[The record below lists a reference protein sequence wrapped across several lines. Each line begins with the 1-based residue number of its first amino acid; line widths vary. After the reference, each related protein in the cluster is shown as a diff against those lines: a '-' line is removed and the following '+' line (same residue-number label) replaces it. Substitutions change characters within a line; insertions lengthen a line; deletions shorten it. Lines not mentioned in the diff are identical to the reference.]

1 MDAIREQL
9 GQKWVLAGL
18 ALVLGLV
25 IGLGY
30 AWGINPV
37 QWEDATPAM
46 LRQDLQVDY
55 LRMAIDSY
63 SVNKNAD
70 DAVARYERLGEAGP
84 EILRLVGETPQEV
97 DPTAIQNFS
106 AVVEIMEE
114 SSQQPAEPT
123 QGEAG
128 APATEIQPS
137 ATESAEGGTSSMR
150 MILPVCGATLLLGL
164 LLVGA
169 LYLRNRLGSE
179 VEDEPFLE
187 PGFDMPDEFGSEYQD
202 RLAGNYGEPEMA
214 EPEQPADQ
222 VEAPAPAMDL
232 EPLAT
237 FRTIYALG
245 DDRYDDSFSVESAS
259 GDFLG
264 ECGVGIGEVMGA
276 GDPKKVSAFE
286 VWLFDKNDIQTV
298 TKVLMSDYT
307 YQDEETRNRMAAK
320 GDPVLAEP
328 GGVAYL
334 ETASLQVEARIVD
347 MTYGQS
353 ALPDESFFERMT
365 IELRAAAKPA

>member
-18 ALVLGLV
+18 AVVLGIVLGL
-25 IGLGY
+25 GY
-30 AWGINPV
+30 GWGIDPV
-37 QWEDATPAM
+37 EWKDATPAL

-63 SVNKNAD
+63 SANRDAD
-70 DAVARYERLGEAGP
+70 VAVSRYERLGEAGP
-84 EILRLVGETPQEV
+84 EILRLVGESPAEV

-114 SSQQPAEPT
+114 SNQQAVDATPVEESVEPTKIGPAATETTSAEP
-123 QGEAG
+123 
-128 APATEIQPS
+128 S
-137 ATESAEGGTSSMR
+137 AMR

-164 LLVGA
+164 LLIGA
-169 LYLRNRLGSE
+169 LYLRNRLGGE

-187 PGFDMPDEFGSEYQD
+187 PGFDMPDEYESDMQD
-202 RLAGNYGEPEMA
+202 RLVSEFGEPEVP
-214 EPEQPADQ
+214 EPEPPRQQ
-222 VEAPAPAMDL
+222 SEAVASDV
-232 EPLAT
+232 EPLST

-259 GDFLG
+259 GDFIG

-276 GDPKKVSAFE
+276 GEPKKVSAFE

-298 TKVLMSDYT
+298 TKVLMSEYT
-307 YQDEETRNRMAAK
+307 YKDEETRNRMAAK

-328 GGVAYL
+328 GGVIYL
-334 ETASLQVEARIVD
+334 ETAALQVEARIVD

-353 ALPDESFFERMT
+353 ALPDDSFFERMT
-365 IELRAAAKPA
+365 IELRAAAK

>member
-18 ALVLGLV
+18 ALVLGIVL
-25 IGLGY
+25 GLGY
-30 AWGINPV
+30 GWGIDPV
-37 QWEDATPAM
+37 DWKDASPSL

-70 DAVARYERLGEAGP
+70 LAVTRYERLGEAGP
-84 EILRLVGETPQEV
+84 EVLRLVGESPDEV

-106 AVVEIMEE
+106 AVVEIMDEP
-114 SSQQPAEPT
+114 SQQPV
-123 QGEAG
+123 EASPVVG
-128 APATEIQPS
+128 AGQATEIGPT
-137 ATESAEGGTSSMR
+137 ATESAPAGSSTMR
-150 MILPVCGATLLLGL
+150 LIAPVCGATLLLGAL
-164 LLVGA
+164 LIGA
-169 LYLRNRLGSE
+169 LYLRNRLGVD

-187 PGFDMPDEFGSEYQD
+187 PGFDMPDEYSSELQD
-202 RLAGNYGEPEMA
+202 RLASEFGEPPMSEPEPPAKQIETAVMDA
-214 EPEQPADQ
+214 EP
-222 VEAPAPAMDL
+222 L
-232 EPLAT
+232 ST

-264 ECGVGIGEVMGA
+264 ECGVGIGEIMGA
-276 GDPKKVSAFE
+276 GEPKKVSAFE

-307 YQDEETRNRMAAK
+307 YKDEETRNRMAAK

-328 GGVAYL
+328 GGVVYL
-334 ETASLQVEARIVD
+334 QTASLQVEARIVD

-353 ALPDESFFERMT
+353 ALPDGSFFERMT
-365 IELRAAAKPA
+365 IELRAAARPE

>member
-18 ALVLGLV
+18 ALVLGL
-25 IGLGY
+25 ILGLGY
-30 AWGINPV
+30 AWGIDPV

-70 DAVARYERLGEAGP
+70 AAVARYERLGEAGP
-84 EILRLVGETPQEV
+84 EVLRLVGESPQEV

-114 SSQQPAEPT
+114 SGQEVAPT
-123 QGEAG
+123 SQGEST
-128 APATEIQPS
+128 APATEIQPA
-137 ATESAEGGTSSMR
+137 ATESAEQGTSSMR
-150 MILPVCGATLLLGL
+150 LILPFCGATLLLGL
-164 LLVGA
+164 LLIGA
-169 LYLRNRLGSE
+169 LYLRNRLSGE
-179 VEDEPFLE
+179 VEEEPFLE
-187 PGFDMPDEFGSEYQD
+187 PGFDMPDEYGSEYMD
-202 RLAGNYGEPEMA
+202 RLAGNYGEPEMEEPEPPA
-214 EPEQPADQ
+214 EPAETPTLD
-222 VEAPAPAMDL
+222 V

-298 TKVLMSDYT
+298 TKVLMSEYT
-307 YQDEETRNRMAAK
+307 YRDEETRNRMAAK

-328 GGVAYL
+328 GGVVYL
-334 ETASLQVEARIVD
+334 ETAALQVEARIVD

>member
-1 MDAIREQL
+1 MDTIREQL

-18 ALVLGLV
+18 ALVLGIAL
-25 IGLGY
+25 GLGY
-30 AWGINPV
+30 GWGIDPV
-37 QWEDATPAM
+37 EWKDGTPAM

-70 DAVARYERLGEAGP
+70 VAVTRYERLGEAGP
-84 EILRLVGETPQEV
+84 EILRLVGESPDEV

-114 SSQQPAEPT
+114 SNQQPAEAT
-123 QGEAG
+123 AVEAG
-128 APATEIQPS
+128 AGATEIRPT
-137 ATESAEGGTSSMR
+137 ATETAPAESGSMR
-150 MILPVCGATLLLGL
+150 LILPVCGATLLLGL
-164 LLVGA
+164 LLIGA
-169 LYLRNRLGSE
+169 LYLRNRLGAE
-179 VEDEPFLE
+179 VEEEPFLE
-187 PGFDMPDEFGSEYQD
+187 PGFDMPDEYGAEVQD
-202 RLAGNYGEPEMA
+202 RLATEFGEPEMA
-214 EPEQPADQ
+214 GPSAAPDQPAPESID
-222 VEAPAPAMDL
+222 V
-232 EPLAT
+232 EPLST

-276 GDPKKVSAFE
+276 GEPKKVSAFE

-298 TKVLMSDYT
+298 TKVLMSEYT
-307 YQDEETRNRMAAK
+307 YRDEETRNRLAAK

-328 GGVAYL
+328 GGVVYL

>member
-18 ALVLGLV
+18 ALVIGIALGV
-25 IGLGY
+25 GY
-30 AWGINPV
+30 AWGLNPV
-37 QWEDATPAM
+37 EWKDATPDL
-46 LRQDLQVDY
+46 LRHDLQVDY

-63 SVNKNAD
+63 SLNKNAD
-70 DAVARYERLGEAGP
+70 QAVERYQALGDFGP
-84 EILRLVGETPQEV
+84 EALRLVGESPEEV

-114 SSQQPAEPT
+114 SGQEPATIVPAET
-123 QGEAG
+123 GTAT
-128 APATEIQPS
+128 TEITPT
-137 ATESAEGGTSSMR
+137 AAEAEGSSAAMR
-150 MILPVCGATLLLGL
+150 LILPLCGATVLLGL
-164 LLVGA
+164 LLIGA
-169 LYLRNRLGSE
+169 LYLRSRLSGE
-179 VEDEPFLE
+179 MEEEPFLE
-187 PGFDMPDEFGSEYQD
+187 PGFDMPDEYGAPAEEPFTDDLAATQPEATGGGSEP
-202 RLAGNYGEPEMA
+202 G
-214 EPEQPADQ
+214 PAS
-222 VEAPAPAMDL
+222 ELPA

-276 GDPKKVSAFE
+276 GEPKKVSAFE

-307 YQDEETRNRMAAK
+307 YQDVESRHRLAAK
-320 GDPVLAEP
+320 GDPVPAEP
-328 GGVAYL
+328 GGVVHL
-334 ETASLQVEARIVD
+334 DTASLHVEARIVD
-347 MTYGQS
+347 MTYGKS
-353 ALPDESFFERMT
+353 ALPDDSYFERMT
-365 IELRAAAKPA
+365 IELRAAAKAS